1 MRVSAKTNP
10 HSTGKWRVNG
20 AVQNSDAF
28 GKAFDCTKGHPM
40 MPTDACR
47 VW

>member
-1 MRVSAKTNP
+1 MRVSAKTYP
-10 HSTGKWRVNG
+10 RYTSKWRVNG

>member
-1 MRVSAKTNP
+1 MLLVDVRLY
-10 HSTGKWRVNG
+10 
-20 AVQNSDAF
+20 SDAF